1 MIARVIVDLSLNR
14 EFEYAVP
21 DALLGTVAIGSQVE
35 VPFGHRK
42 INGYVI
48 GLAQSATHPGS
59 LKPLTRVI
67 GSRPMLDD
75 AMLQLTSWMARYYKA
90 TVEQCIRTALPS
102 AVRSAGKGAKQR
114 LFVRPLLK
122 LEKLLAGELAY
133 AGGKLS
139 KAQRMLL
146 EVLVKRPDGCFKGEL
161 LKESGCSESPLTTLK
176 KHAVVEVAPAD
187 QRRDPLE
194 GCEILPSLPLELM
207 PSQAEALATILRCME
222 GESPCCTLLFGVTG
236 SGKTEVYLQAMA
248 RAMEEGKGAICLV
261 PEISLTPQ
269 TVERFRSRFG
279 DRVAILHSH
288 LSDGER
294 HDEWHRIQLG
304 EARIVVGARSA
315 VFAPIHNL
323 GLIVV
328 DEEHEPSYKQSEAPR
343 YNARDVAVMRGHFL
357 GCAVVLGSATPALE
371 SWVNAKAGKYRLCEL
386 PVRADDRKL
395 PHVHVVD
402 MRLDAAA
409 NDGRMN
415 VFSKPLITA
424 IGLRLERGEQTMLFL
439 NRRGYAPSLICQKC
453 GYVSECEW
461 CSVSHTYHRHDDRLR
476 CHICAR
482 ELAVP
487 SICPECKDPAFKYQG
502 VGTQRIETV
511 LHKCFPQ
518 ARVRRMDADTTRRKA
533 AYDEILGDF
542 RAGKVDILVGT
553 QMIAKGLHFP
563 NVTLVGVVMADL
575 SLHMPDFRAGER
587 TFQLLAQVAGR
598 AGRGEVEGEVVV
610 QTFTPLHPAIE
621 AARRCDYVGQAT
633 EELSFRQELSYPPYG
648 HLIAIELSGP
658 REPLVAACGETLAAA
673 LQKQAPEN
681 VIVSDVCPAPL
692 AKAKGR
698 FRYQVLVRGP
708 SVYGM
713 NAMLDAAMPYLGNH
727 HGVRIAIDVDALQLG

>member
-1 MIARVIVDLSLNR
+1 
-14 EFEYAVP
+14 
-21 DALLGTVAIGSQVE
+21 
-35 VPFGHRK
+35 
-42 INGYVI
+42 
-48 GLAQSATHPGS
+48 
-59 LKPLTRVI
+59 
-67 GSRPMLDD
+67 
-75 AMLQLTSWMARYYKA
+75 
-90 TVEQCIRTALPS
+90 
-102 AVRSAGKGAKQR
+102 
-114 LFVRPLLK
+114 
-122 LEKLLAGELAY
+122 
-133 AGGKLS
+133 
-139 KAQRMLL
+139 
-146 EVLVKRPDGCFKGEL
+146 
-161 LKESGCSESPLTTLK
+161 
-176 KHAVVEVAPAD
+176 
-187 QRRDPLE
+187 
-194 GCEILPSLPLELM
+194 
-207 PSQAEALATILRCME
+207 
-222 GESPCCTLLFGVTG
+222 
-236 SGKTEVYLQAMA
+236 
-248 RAMEEGKGAICLV
+248 
-261 PEISLTPQ
+261 
-269 TVERFRSRFG
+269 
-279 DRVAILHSH
+279 
-288 LSDGER
+288 
-294 HDEWHRIQLG
+294 
-304 EARIVVGARSA
+304 
-315 VFAPIHNL
+315 
-323 GLIVV
+323 
-328 DEEHEPSYKQSEAPR
+328 
-343 YNARDVAVMRGHFL
+343 
-357 GCAVVLGSATPALE
+357 
-371 SWVNAKAGKYRLCEL
+371 
-386 PVRADDRKL
+386 
-395 PHVHVVD
+395 
-402 MRLDAAA
+402 
-409 NDGRMN
+409 MN

-658 REPLVAACGETLAAA
+658 REPLVAACVETLAAA